1 MDAFT
6 LSDALLDE
14 ILELSPVTSTMLG
27 VAGRDHLW
35 DDLSP
40 TGIEKTR
47 LMADRY
53 RAQLLQMGEPEE
65 RWERLAW
72 RVTLTLVEE
81 WLDLLEHGDPFRDLN
96 NIASPF
102 QQIRDVFDI
111 QDTSNWDAL
120 ITRLSTFNRPLSGY
134 RATLE
139 EGRRMGVLA
148 SRRQVEAV
156 ITQAEVLAGSDSPLH
171 RFKTDLAASEQ
182 ATPELTAAMESAI
195 SAAKVAAAEF
205 AAYLASTYL
214 PDALVADGVGADRYV
229 RVTRRFLGMRIDPEE
244 TYRWG
249 WGEVSDLR
257 RQMIETATLIDPSKS
272 LDDVVRLLKTDPE
285 RCVPSKEEFVEFMK
299 RRLHAAVQE
308 LDGTTFD
315 IPQPIK
321 KVDVKMAPPGGALGA
336 YYMQPSE
343 DFSRPGSVWWSM
355 GTKQVFPLWDEVSTA
370 YHEGF
375 PGHHLQ
381 IGVAMTLGDHLSR
394 LHRLVIWY
402 PGYGEGWALYTELL
416 MNELGYLEKPEY
428 VLGML
433 AAEMLRACRVA
444 IDIGSHLDLPI
455 PDDAPF
461 HPGERWT
468 FELAVELLTDFT
480 FLADEYAKSE
490 VTRYLGWPGQAISYK
505 VGERV
510 ILELR
515 EEFLSQGGDLKEFH
529 SRVLGSGAVG
539 LDLLR
544 DLVLES

>member
-6 LSDALLDE
+6 LGDALLDDY
-14 ILELSPVTSTMLG
+14 LELSPVTSTMVG
-27 VAGRDHLW
+27 MPGRDHLW

-40 TGIEKTR
+40 EGIEKAR
-47 LMADRY
+47 SMALRY
-53 RAQLLQMGEPEE
+53 RTQLLELGEPAE
-65 RWERLAW
+65 RWEQLAW
-72 RVTLTLVEE
+72 RVALALVEE
-81 WLDLLEHGDPFRDLN
+81 WLDLFEHGDPFRDLN

-102 QQIRDVFDI
+102 QHVRDVLDI
-111 QDTSNWDAL
+111 QDTSSWEPL
-120 ITRLSTFNRPLSGY
+120 ITRLATFGQPLSGY
-134 RATLE
+134 RETLE
-139 EGRRMGVLA
+139 KGRQMGVLA
-148 SRRQVEAV
+148 SKRQAEAV
-156 ITQAEVLAGSDSPLH
+156 IAQAKVLAGNDSPLH
-171 RFKTDLAASEQ
+171 RFAADLADSAL
-182 ATPELTAAMESAI
+182 ATPESTASMESAI
-195 SAAKVAAAEF
+195 SAAKLAAGEF
-205 AAYLASTYL
+205 AAYLESTYL
-214 PDALVADGVGADRYV
+214 PDALGADGVGADRYA
-229 RVTRRFLGMRIDPEE
+229 RATRRFLGMQIDPEA

-249 WGEVSDLR
+249 WGQLAELR
-257 RQMIETATLIDPSKS
+257 QQMLETSMLIDPSKS
-272 LDDVVRLLKTDPE
+272 LDDVVDLLTTDPN
-285 RCVPSKEEFVEFMK
+285 RCAHSKEEFVAFMSE
-299 RRLHAAVQE
+299 RLNVAVHE

-315 IPQPIK
+315 IPEPVK
-321 KVDVKMAPPGGALGA
+321 SVDVKIAPPGGALGA

-343 DFSRPGSVWWSM
+343 DFSRPGSVWWST
-355 GTKQVFPLWDEVSTA
+355 GDKRAFPLWDEVSTA

-381 IGVAMTLGDHLSR
+381 CGIAMTLGDHLSR
-394 LHRLVIWY
+394 LHRLLIWY

-433 AAEMLRACRVA
+433 GAQMLRACRVA

-468 FELAVELLTDFT
+468 FELAVELLTGFA
-480 FLADEYAKSE
+480 FLADDYARSE

-505 VGERV
+505 VGERA

-515 EEFLSQGGDLKEFH
+515 EEFLGQGGDLKEFH

-544 DLVLES
+544 DLVLK